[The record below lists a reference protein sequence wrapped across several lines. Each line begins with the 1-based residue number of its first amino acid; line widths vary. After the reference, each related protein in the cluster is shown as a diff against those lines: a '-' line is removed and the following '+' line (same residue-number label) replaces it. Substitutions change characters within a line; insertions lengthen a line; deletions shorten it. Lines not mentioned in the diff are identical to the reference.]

1 MDLNNKISPV
11 AGGIDYV
18 PDILSTKENNN
29 AFKDIYDAYLGVYNT
44 ANEYQN
50 DLAKAQVDFAV
61 GETDDMLSVMLAQE
75 KAYASLNFAVQVT
88 NKVMESYREI
98 MRIQL

>member
-1 MDLNNKISPV
+1 MNLNNNIAPV
-11 AGGIDYV
+11 RSIDYV
-18 PDILSTKENNN
+18 PEILKTKDEGNNT
-29 AFKDIYDAYLGVYNT
+29 FKDIYDAFLSVYNT
-44 ANEYQN
+44 TNEYQN
-50 DLAKAQVDFAV
+50 QASKAQMDFAV
-61 GETDDMLSVMLAQE
+61 GETDDILSVMLAQE